1 MHKIVKLM
9 ENVILWNV
17 TCFNIASMED
27 YFNSNKIMIKGV
39 HNFLRRFAII
49 LIIKDF
55 IICCYPYEIDYYV
68 L

>member
-17 TCFNIASMED
+17 TCFNIVSTED
-27 YFNSNKIMIKGV
+27 YFNLNKIMIKGV
-39 HNFLRRFAII
+39 HNFVRRFAII
-49 LIIKDF
+49 LMIKDF
-55 IICCYPYEIDYYV
+55 IICFYAYEIDYYV